1 MAAWRRTAARGAV
14 IAAVLLGT
22 ILCQSAAGQ
31 DVPRATLLAGVLRQ
45 PWIRFE
51 IIYGRV
57 VLRAMRG
64 MQTSTGSSAGLRRE
78 RLTIRAA
85 GADPAIDYELT
96 TPEEQITI
104 RFSSADRVE
113 IRRVPK
119 GDAKSP
125 SVEFRQAGTAPVS
138 LKIGP
143 PNPREYRAA
152 SLWHLLLAEP
162 SECRK
167 SLVPLL
173 GLLQPK
179 WDLVKT
185 GDEVRAIL
193 LRMADGGRLPDQK
206 RWAEWVAQLGDSQ
219 FAKREAAD
227 RQLREAGRGVVAY
240 LQQLDPGRLDAEQQY
255 RVHRIIQALTV
266 ASGEDAPEQIAS
278 WLFSDPAVWLAMLSS
293 ETESTRKTAARQL
306 GALVGKPIDF
316 DPAADAPT
324 RQKQVEALRPQIP
337 GK

>member
-1 MAAWRRTAARGAV
+1 MAARRPTVARGMV

-22 ILCQSAAGQ
+22 ILCQSAAAQ
-31 DVPRATLLAGVLRQ
+31 ELPRGDLLASVVRQ

-57 VLRAMRG
+57 VLKAMRPVQMPPRFG
-64 MQTSTGSSAGLRRE
+64 PGTRRE
-78 RLTIRAA
+78 LLTIRVT
-85 GADPAIDYELT
+85 GADSAMDYELT
-96 TPEEQITI
+96 TPEEQISI

-152 SLWHLLLAEP
+152 SLWHLLLEEP
-162 SECRK
+162 AECRK

-179 WDLVKT
+179 WDLLKT

-193 LRMADGGRLPDQK
+193 LRMADGGRLPDQR

-293 ETESTRKTAARQL
+293 ETESTRKTASRQL

-324 RQKQVEALRPQIP
+324 RQKQIEALRPKFP